1 MHVINCDIQM
11 SLNTCSFDDNVS
23 LQKPNN
29 VALNQ
34 LKQIT
39 VSATNLSAEA
49 DYCVSNQP
57 IS

>member
-1 MHVINCDIQM
+1 MHGIKCDIQM
-11 SLNTCSFDDNVS
+11 SLNTCSFDNNVS
-23 LQKPNN
+23 LQELYY

-34 LKQIT
+34 LKQNT
-39 VSATNLSAEA
+39 VSATNPSAEA